1 LSNVKDKDILAYEIV
16 KGRSK
21 PKYYEQL
28 AKNLGFKDIK
38 ELTQKAVQQDNV
50 EALMAMAQANIYAV
64 TAELA
69 KAEYSAY
76 FAQKMKDQK
85 AETFVPQLFFMVR
98 SHAPIRF
105 RLLLQ
110 RITRSIILKTSL
122 NISGRG
128 YRGKYRHRVRYHP
141 GLSEFDL
148 EQTFHNYLQGGQ
160 ILTMHNIVGLE
171 RRQIKKNVVLILD
184 TSGSMYGQLLLNAA
198 LTTSV
203 LSYAMSRDYVSVV
216 LYSSEAYVLKGITET
231 RKITKLIDQILES
244 EAVGF
249 TNITKGLQK
258 GLSELRHAPIKNNKQ
273 SFGILITD
281 GEYNRGQDPSIIA
294 KEFPRLHVIG
304 MPSDSSK
311 AHSGKGE
318 PVCQRIAQAGR
329 GHYIPVKEISAIPRA
344 LMNLLARL

>member
-1 LSNVKDKDILAYEIV
+1 MEYEILRG
-16 KGRSK
+16 KSK
-21 PKYYEQL
+21 SKYYEQI

-38 ELTQKAVQQDNV
+38 EMTAKAIKADNV
-50 EALMAMAQANIYAV
+50 QALMAMATTNIYAV
-64 TAELA
+64 TAELS
-69 KAEYSAY
+69 KTEYSSF
-76 FAQKMKDQK
+76 FATKQKENAGENFIPK
-85 AETFVPQLFFMVR
+85 LFFMIR
-98 SHAPIRF
+98 SHAPMRF

-128 YRGKYRHRVRYHP
+128 YRGKTRHRIRYYP

-148 EQTFHNYLQGGQ
+148 DQTLHNFVQSGQ
-160 ILTMHNIVGLE
+160 ILTLPDIVGLE

-203 LSYAMSRDYVSVV
+203 LSYAMSKDFTSVV
-216 LYSSEAYVLKGITET
+216 LFSSEAYLLKGNLEE

-249 TNITKGLQK
+249 TNITKGLVK
-258 GLSELRHAPIKNNKQ
+258 GLQELRHVQNRGGRK
-273 SFGILITD
+273 SFAILITD

-294 KEFPRLHVIG
+294 KEFTHLHVIG
-304 MPSDSSK
+304 MPPDNPK
-311 AHSGKGE
+311 AHTGVGQI
-318 PVCQRIAQAGR
+318 VCQRIAQS
-329 GHYIPVKEISAIPRA
+329 GHGYYIPVKTYNEIPRA
-344 LMNLLARL
+344 LMKLLSKFS